1 MALYYR
7 LSPPVAGFIAQ
18 HAALRLLARLLL
30 TPIIL
35 SIAHPAAT
43 VTLLLAIVCA
53 LATRVRSRK
62 PAADIRP
69 DHAV

>member
-18 HAALRLLARLLL
+18 HAVLRLLVRLLL

-43 VTLLLAIVCA
+43 GTLLLALVCGVA
-53 LATRVRSRK
+53 ARVRLKK
-62 PAADIRP
+62 PAAEIRP
-69 DHAV
+69 DLAV